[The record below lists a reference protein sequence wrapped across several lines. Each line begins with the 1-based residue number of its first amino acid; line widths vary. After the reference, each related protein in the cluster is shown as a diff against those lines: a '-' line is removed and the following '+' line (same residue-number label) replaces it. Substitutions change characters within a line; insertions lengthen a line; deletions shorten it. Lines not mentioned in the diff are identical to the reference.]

1 MSLGTFKVAL
11 VTDPAEIIR
20 RFRSILIFGQGM
32 DLNTYLS
39 LRGTVNKGYN
49 ANISCY
55 ANVAF
60 YTEIKLK
67 GGKDIL
73 VKGKERE
80 REATHL
86 EMGKGNLP

>member
-39 LRGTVNKGYN
+39 LRGTMNKGYN

-55 ANVAF
+55 ANIAV
-60 YTEIKLK
+60 YTGIKLK
-67 GGKDIL
+67 GDKDIL

-80 REATHL
+80 KEATH
-86 EMGKGNLP
+86 

>member
-20 RFRSILIFGQGM
+20 RFWSILIFGQGM

-39 LRGTVNKGYN
+39 LRGTTNKGYN
-49 ANISCY
+49 TNISCY
-55 ANVAF
+55 ANIAV
-60 YTEIKLK
+60 YIGIKLK
-67 GGKDIL
+67 VDKDIP
-73 VKGKERE
+73 VQGKEKKKQLL
-80 REATHL
+80 L